1 MAVKLDKE
9 SGCVIDDVVEMREV
23 MVRTG
28 SDRCTLAIDMT
39 INNHYVE
46 AVVDSGAQVSVLSRK
61 FYDSLSCRP
70 KPVESIRLK
79 GASAS
84 GVMVGCRVDG
94 VEVDLG
100 DGHGNYSMTMYVA
113 NITDNC
119 ILGLDYLKA
128 HKAVIDLSQ
137 GVLVVNDT
145 IVKGKYKYAEAT
157 PVRTHKVRLV
167 NDCHLFPNSVSRA
180 TVRIQT
186 DDIHTVVVQARTNEP
201 YLVSNTLLMP
211 GDASLYIMNDS
222 DSHIQLKDDM
232 VVAVGQEAL
241 HIEEVSES
249 DGVLTK
255 WNGQSVQNQSNSSL
269 HLDGIIGMEGEDDP
283 SLTGN
288 SGTISRVEKDEDI
301 QELKSK
307 AGQLDSNKFRDIL
320 IVRLPDHMK
329 DMFQRIGEELSND
342 QLLRVYLLLISR
354 DMVFL
359 QGDTDLGTF
368 TAVKH
373 HIDTGNS
380 RPIKQRMR
388 RTPLGY
394 ANEEQEHLEKLLK
407 AGVIEPSCSEW
418 ASPSVLV
425 RKRDGSVR
433 WCIDLRKLND
443 VTVKDCYPLPLL

>member
-1 MAVKLDKE
+1 
-9 SGCVIDDVVEMREV
+9 
-23 MVRTG
+23 
-28 SDRCTLAIDMT
+28 
-39 INNHYVE
+39 
-46 AVVDSGAQVSVLSRK
+46 
-61 FYDSLSCRP
+61 
-70 KPVESIRLK
+70 
-79 GASAS
+79 
-84 GVMVGCRVDG
+84 
-94 VEVDLG
+94 
-100 DGHGNYSMTMYVA
+100 
-113 NITDNC
+113 
-119 ILGLDYLKA
+119 
-128 HKAVIDLSQ
+128 
-137 GVLVVNDT
+137 
-145 IVKGKYKYAEAT
+145 
-157 PVRTHKVRLV
+157 
-167 NDCHLFPNSVSRA
+167 
-180 TVRIQT
+180 
-186 DDIHTVVVQARTNEP
+186 
-201 YLVSNTLLMP
+201 MP

-222 DSHIQLKDDM
+222 GSHIQLKDDM

-249 DGVLTK
+249 DGLLTK

-269 HLDGIIGMEGEDDP
+269 HLDGIIGVEGEDDP

-301 QELKSK
+301 QDFKSK
-307 AGQLDSNKFRDIL
+307 SGQLDSSKFRDIL
-320 IVRLPDHMK
+320 MVRLPDHMK

-354 DMVFL
+354 DMVFS

-368 TAVKH
+368 MAVKH

-425 RKRDGSVR
+425 RKRDGPVR
-433 WCIDLRKLND
+433 WCIDIRKLND
-443 VTVKDCYPLPLL
+443 VTVKDCYPLPLLQDCIDALEGCRYFTTLDMASGYYQLEVAEEDRDKTALVTKYGLFSFRRMPFGLCNALATFSRSISLVLRGLSWKCVIAFLDDVVVLDRDFDSHMVNLSDVLRRFEQYGMKLKPKKCELLQDSVVFLGRLVSREGVQIPPEEITRIDN

>member
-9 SGCVIDDVVEMREV
+9 SGCVIDDIVEMREV

-28 SDRCTLAIDMT
+28 SDRCTLVIDMT

-119 ILGLDYLKA
+119 ILGLDYRKA
-128 HKAVIDLSQ
+128 RKAVIDLSQ

-145 IVKGKYKYAEAT
+145 IVKGKYKYAGAT

-186 DDIHTVVVQARTNEP
+186 DDIHLVVVQARKNGP
-201 YLVSNTLLMP
+201 YLVPNTLLMP
-211 GDASLYIMNDS
+211 RDASLYIMNDS
-222 DSHIQLKDDM
+222 DSTIQLKYDM
-232 VVAVGQEAL
+232 VVAAGQEAL

-249 DGVLTK
+249 DGLLTK
-255 WNGQSVQNQSNSSL
+255 WNGQSVLNQSNSSL
-269 HLDGIIGMEGEDDP
+269 HLEGEDDP
-283 SLTGN
+283 LLTGN
-288 SGTISRVEKDEDI
+288 SGTISRVEKDMDI

-307 AGQLDSNKFRDIL
+307 SGQLDSNKFRDIL
-320 IVRLPDHMK
+320 IVRLLDHMK
-329 DMFQRIGEELSND
+329 DMFQRMGEELSND

-354 DMVFL
+354 DMVFS
-359 QGDTDLGTF
+359 Q
-368 TAVKH
+368 
-373 HIDTGNS
+373 
-380 RPIKQRMR
+380 
-388 RTPLGY
+388 
-394 ANEEQEHLEKLLK
+394 
-407 AGVIEPSCSEW
+407 
-418 ASPSVLV
+418 
-425 RKRDGSVR
+425 
-433 WCIDLRKLND
+433 
-443 VTVKDCYPLPLL
+443 